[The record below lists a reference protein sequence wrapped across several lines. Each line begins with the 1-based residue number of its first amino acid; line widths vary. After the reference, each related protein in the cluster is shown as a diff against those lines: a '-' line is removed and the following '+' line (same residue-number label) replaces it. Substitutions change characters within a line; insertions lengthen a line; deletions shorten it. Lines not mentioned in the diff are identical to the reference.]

1 MSILRGFLDPQCY
14 ELFEV
19 IELTLL
25 GNSQLLGISP
35 DISGRDVEILTDRLS
50 IDPNVAPCISH
61 RHCYQSDRRPFC
73 ATLLARNDVGQ
84 FLFVDLE
91 PMSTLQPFLS
101 IGWALD
107 PLDLLDV
114 ISSGGFANGVQ
125 VLHLISE
132 VADPFLH
139 SHPVQVAL
147 RKSDRQRN
155 LLRYRIAVE
164 QRWRRQLPL
173 RPDDDLPRVQHLQD
187 VVASDER
194 ERRDIDANGALAT
207 ARTMSAV
214 AWYQLGVRGFVK
226 VLDVL

>member
-1 MSILRGFLDPQCY
+1 MS
-14 ELFEV
+14 
-19 IELTLL
+19 
-25 GNSQLLGISP
+25 
-35 DISGRDVEILTDRLS
+35 
-50 IDPNVAPCISH
+50 A
-61 RHCYQSDRRPFC
+61 
-73 ATLLARNDVGQ
+73 
-84 FLFVDLE
+84 
-91 PMSTLQPFLS
+91 LQPFLG

-114 ISSGGFANGVQ
+114 ISGGGFADGVQ
-125 VLHLISE
+125 ILHLISE

-139 SHPVQVAL
+139 PHPVQVTL

-214 AWYQLGVRGFVK
+214 AWYQLGVRGFVE